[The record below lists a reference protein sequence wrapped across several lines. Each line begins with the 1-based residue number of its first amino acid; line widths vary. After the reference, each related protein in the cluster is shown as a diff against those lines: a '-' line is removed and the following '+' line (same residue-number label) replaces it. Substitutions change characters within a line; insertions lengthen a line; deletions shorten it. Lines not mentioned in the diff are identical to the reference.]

1 MYCSSTHL
9 PVLDSRTNIDSFLT
23 PYPGVTFPHYIRCI
37 KPNQEKQ
44 ADLFDSVISL
54 QQLKYAGV
62 MEAVMIRK
70 GGFPFKYTHEQFF
83 KKYRALSSD
92 PSTPSAKQDSYKV
105 CVQCVQCVYI
115 LAGTRGLKP
124 HTTYQIYQICTNTC
138 PHIYMSS
145 FVYDNYIH
153 TGCR

>member
-105 CVQCVQCVYI
+105 CVNNIVY
-115 LAGTRGLKP
+115 
-124 HTTYQIYQICTNTC
+124 
-138 PHIYMSS
+138 S
-145 FVYDNYIH
+145 VYY
-153 TGCR
+153 TGWHAWS